1 MVWFPHSSYQQ
12 VQQTP
17 IPSATTNDTI
27 TTMDGPKPIFNYV
40 SPIVLHIW
48 KCSMF
53 IGSSL
58 LACTCFWIRKKVN
71 FRPLQSRQTESCC
84 AGFVSWP
91 DAEAWAQVARRACKL
106 GQNNF
111 GDAYFWGF
119 LPMVWFPH
127 SSCQQVQQPSIPS
140 PIAID
145 MLTTVDGSKP
155 VLN

>member
-12 VQQTP
+12 VQQTL
-17 IPSATTNDTI
+17 IPSPTTNDTL

-71 FRPLQSRQTESCC
+71 FRALQSRQTKSWR
-84 AGFVSWP
+84 AGFISRP
-91 DAEAWAQVARRACKL
+91 DAVARAQVEEEE
-106 GQNNF
+106 G
-111 GDAYFWGF
+111 
-119 LPMVWFPH
+119 M
-127 SSCQQVQQPSIPS
+127 
-140 PIAID
+140 
-145 MLTTVDGSKP
+145 
-155 VLN
+155 